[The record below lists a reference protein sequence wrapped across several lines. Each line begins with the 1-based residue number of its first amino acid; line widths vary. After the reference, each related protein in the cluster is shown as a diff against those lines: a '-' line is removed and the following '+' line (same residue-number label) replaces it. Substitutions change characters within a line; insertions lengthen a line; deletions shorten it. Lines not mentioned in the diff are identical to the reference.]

1 MILAFA
7 AALRSTCLSRKVGCV
22 IVRDGQVIATGYNG
36 TPKGTWHPEE
46 FPRPCPC
53 VGGVSG
59 ADLSLKYCAH
69 AEANALAQSAY
80 RGASTSGAD
89 IFCTNFPCIECV
101 KLLISAGIHAIYYVH
116 GYPDVSSTRNDTL
129 IAGCGRTGTIA
140 VEGRRTA
147 QTTAATTQRR
157 QEPPMEAQRP
167 PRTAPV
173 GRRRA
178 APAAPWR
185 CYREA
190 WKWRGAPARRTD
202 WA

>member
-1 MILAFA
+1 VTSRPSRPAARRARRAAPNADAVETHATNQQGRPDKASYAMILAFA
-7 AALRSTCLSRKVGCV
+7 AALRSTCLSRRVGCV

-46 FPRPCPC
+46 FPQPCPC

-116 GYPDVSSTRNDTL
+116 GYPDLSGLRDRYLSQAG
-129 IAGCGRTGTIA
+129 IAAHPIA
-140 VEGRRTA
+140 WSQIQPHLSALAKG
-147 QTTAATTQRR
+147 
-157 QEPPMEAQRP
+157 
-167 PRTAPV
+167 
-173 GRRRA
+173 
-178 APAAPWR
+178 
-185 CYREA
+185 
-190 WKWRGAPARRTD
+190 
-202 WA
+202 

>member
-7 AALRSTCLSRKVGCV
+7 AALRSTCLSRRVGCV
-22 IVRDGQVIATGYNG
+22 IVRESHVIATGYNG

-80 RGASTSGAD
+80 RGSSTAGAD

-101 KLLISAGIHAIYYVH
+101 KLLISAGHPHHLLRARVSRRQRAT
-116 GYPDVSSTRNDTL
+116 GPLPEPGGDPDASDPLVTNPAPSVDAGEGLAATTGSASTTKEML
-129 IAGCGRTGTIA
+129 IFGCGWGIGTEA
-140 VEGRRTA
+140 AGNRTA
-147 QTTAATTQRR
+147 QASRTTPQ
-157 QEPPMEAQRP
+157 
-167 PRTAPV
+167 PRHPFPISA
-173 GRRRA
+173 
-178 APAAPWR
+178 
-185 CYREA
+185 
-190 WKWRGAPARRTD
+190 
-202 WA
+202 

>member
-46 FPRPCPC
+46 FPRACPC

-69 AEANALAQSAY
+69 GEANALAQSAY
-80 RGASTSGAD
+80 RGASTAGAD

-101 KLLISAGIHAIYYVH
+101 KLLISAGIRAIYYVH
-116 GYPDVSSTRNDTL
+116 GYPDLSGLRERYLSQAGIPTHP
-129 IAGCGRTGTIA
+129 IA
-140 VEGRRTA
+140 
-147 QTTAATTQRR
+147 
-157 QEPPMEAQRP
+157 
-167 PRTAPV
+167 
-173 GRRRA
+173 
-178 APAAPWR
+178 
-185 CYREA
+185 
-190 WKWRGAPARRTD
+190 
-202 WA
+202 WAKIQPHLSALSKG